1 MKCICKRKAG
11 KEKKGCCLLHFLGSL
26 FRLGWELFRIVLKVV
41 GKLAAIFAPLYAALF
56 AVFYFDLD
64 GKLLY
69 YVVEPFLCKHY
80 DKMER
85 KNPLEQ
91 PYDMMQ

>member
-1 MKCICKRKAG
+1 MKRIRK
-11 KEKKGCCLLHFLGSL
+11 ERKGCCVCRFLGKTLELLWKL
-26 FRLGWELFRIVLKVV
+26 FKISAKVL
-41 GKLAAIFAPLYAALF
+41 GKLAAILAPVYAILF

-91 PYDMMQ
+91 PYDMM

>member
-1 MKCICKRKAG
+1 MKRIRK
-11 KEKKGCCLLHFLGSL
+11 ERKGCCVCRFLGKVLGLLWKL
-26 FRLGWELFRIVLKVV
+26 FKISAKVL
-41 GKLAAIFAPLYAALF
+41 GKLAAILAPVYAILF

-91 PYDMMQ
+91 PYDMM

>member
-1 MKCICKRKAG
+1 MKCICKRKART
-11 KEKKGCCLLHFLGSL
+11 EKKGCCLGGALKLLWKVVRF
-26 FRLGWELFRIVLKVV
+26 IVKLV
-41 GKLAAIFAPLYAALF
+41 GKLAAILAPLYAVLF
-56 AVFYFDLD
+56 TVFYFDLD

-91 PYDMMQ
+91 PYDMM